1 MSIRLTEKDTGRTL
15 GTISQEDLQLL
26 IGYMEEESS
35 TDQDYYVEHTAIDAL
50 ESLGASDAFVTLL
63 RGAVGESEGIDVVW
77 AEA

>member
-15 GTISQEDLQLL
+15 GTISQEDFQLL
-26 IGYMEEESS
+26 VDHMEEESS

-50 ESLGASDAFVTLL
+50 ESLGASAGFIALL
-63 RGAVGESEGIDVVW
+63 RSAVGESEGIDVVW

>member
-1 MSIRLTEKDTGRTL
+1 MSIRLTEKDSGRTL

-50 ESLGASDAFVTLL
+50 ESLGASDGFIALL

-77 AEA
+77 AEE

>member
-1 MSIRLTEKDTGRTL
+1 MSIRLTEKDSSRTL

-35 TDQDYYVEHTAIDAL
+35 TDQDYYVEYTAIDAL
-50 ESLGASDAFVTLL
+50 ESLGASDGFIALL
-63 RGAVGESEGIDVVW
+63 RGAVGEAEGVDVVW

>member
-35 TDQDYYVEHTAIDAL
+35 TDQDYYVEHTTIDAL
-50 ESLGASDAFVTLL
+50 EGLGASAGFVALL
-63 RGAVGESEGIDVVW
+63 RAAVGDSEGVDVVW
-77 AEA
+77 AAE

>member
-15 GTISQEDLQLL
+15 GTISQEDFQLL
-26 IGYMEEESS
+26 VDHMEEESS

-50 ESLGASDAFVTLL
+50 ESLGASAGFIALL

>member
-1 MSIRLTEKDTGRTL
+1 
-15 GTISQEDLQLL
+15 
-26 IGYMEEESS
+26 MEEESS